1 MMIMMMMAIIILVAT
16 IIIIIVV
23 VSVASKVEHVGCVGW
38 EEGDEADGGGVGIGQ
53 NDVVLVVVG
62 IGGSD

>member
-1 MMIMMMMAIIILVAT
+1 MMIMMMMAIIILDA
-16 IIIIIVV
+16 IIIVVV

>member
-1 MMIMMMMAIIILVAT
+1 MMIMMMMAIIILVA
-16 IIIIIVV
+16 IIIVVV

>member
-1 MMIMMMMAIIILVAT
+1 MMIMMMMAIIILVA
-16 IIIIIVV
+16 IIIVVV
-23 VSVASKVEHVGCVGW
+23 VSVASKVEHVCCVGW
-38 EEGDEADGGGVGIGQ
+38 EEGYEADGGVGIGQ